1 MRIQTLGEAMIHTT
15 QAALIVIGNEI
26 LSGRTQDTNTSW
38 LAGALNEA
46 GISLAEVRVVPDIE
60 AEIVAA
66 VNALRARYD
75 YVFTTGG
82 IGPTHDDIT
91 AQSIA
96 NAFGVA
102 LEKNTQAY
110 QMLVDYY
117 GDPTEVTPARA
128 KMAMIP
134 VGAALVSNPVS
145 GAPGFR
151 LENVYTFAGVPRI
164 MQGMFDSIR
173 AELQGGKPV
182 MSGTVACDLAESV
195 IAAGLSG
202 IQEKWPEVDI
212 GSYPT
217 YRGGA
222 AGLSVVARSL
232 DEASLD
238 RVMEEIIALV
248 GSLGGNPL
256 AISKDTPRA
265 G

>member
-1 MRIQTLGEAMIHTT
+1 MTQAIH
-15 QAALIVIGNEI
+15 AALIIIGNEI
-26 LSGRTQDTNTSW
+26 LSGRTQDTNTPW
-38 LAGALNEA
+38 LAQALNEV
-46 GISLAEVRVVPDIE
+46 GIGLAETRVVRDVEGEIIE
-60 AEIVAA
+60 A

-102 LEKNTQAY
+102 LELNPNARQI
-110 QMLVDYY
+110 LVDYY
-117 GDPTEVTPARA
+117 QSEAEVTPARE

-134 VGAALVSNPVS
+134 AGAALVHNPVS

-173 AELQGGKPV
+173 AELKGGDKV
-182 MSGTVACDLAESV
+182 LSGTIACDMRESV
-195 IAAGLSG
+195 IAADLAA
-202 IQEKWPEVDI
+202 IQARFPDTDI

-217 YRGGA
+217 YRGGM
-222 AGLSVVARSL
+222 AGLSVVVRTADSVRL
-232 DEASLD
+232 DAAMAEVVAMIG
-238 RVMEEIIALV
+238 R
-248 GSLGGNPL
+248 LGGTPT
-256 AISKDTPRA
+256 AISKDAPKAT
-265 G
+265 